1 MMKISEMVEKGYIF
15 TIHVTTGQNSPQKKV
30 FEGLF
35 YLAAILKVVL
45 SGEGIY
51 YLLTS
56 GPQKGPKP
64 QVNPSENDHK
74 LKMMDGFV
82 HVTRTLFRKRP
93 LSGTKKPP
101 KLMFLT

>member
-1 MMKISEMVEKGYIF
+1 MMKISDVVEKGYIF
-15 TIHVTTGQNSPQKKV
+15 TIHVKTGKNITSEKV

-56 GPQKGPKP
+56 GPKKGTKP
-64 QVNPSENDHK
+64 QVNPQ
-74 LKMMDGFV
+74 
-82 HVTRTLFRKRP
+82 
-93 LSGTKKPP
+93 
-101 KLMFLT
+101 